1 MGNEIKFQIGKI
13 RCLQKSNVHFW
24 THCNDIFGKKSTIP
38 KQKDYIRITVKKFKA
53 KLEIQKNRR
62 IFNFDFFFQLRLQ
75 FLWRRSGTI
84 RPNLRDP
91 IRLLKDGKVQLLL
104 Q

>member
-38 KQKDYIRITVKKFKA
+38 KQKDYIRFTIKKFKA
-53 KLEIQKNRR
+53 KLENQRIRSFLQK
-62 IFNFDFFFQLRLQ
+62 
-75 FLWRRSGTI
+75 TI
-84 RPNLRDP
+84 LELTESVNQMLF
-91 IRLLKDGKVQLLL
+91 
-104 Q
+104 